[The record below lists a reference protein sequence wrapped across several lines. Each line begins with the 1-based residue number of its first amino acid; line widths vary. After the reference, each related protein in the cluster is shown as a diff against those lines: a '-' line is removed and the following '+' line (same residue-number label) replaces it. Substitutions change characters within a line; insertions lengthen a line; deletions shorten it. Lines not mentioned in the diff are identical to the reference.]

1 MGKGSSKGH
10 TPREAKDNL
19 KSTQLLSVIDA
30 ISEGPIEGPVDGLKS
45 VLLNSTPVLDTEGN
59 TNISGVTVVFR
70 AGEQE
75 QTPPEGFESSG
86 SETVLGTEVKY
97 DTPITRAIT
106 SANIDRLRFTFGV
119 QALVETTSKGD
130 RNPSEVRLLVQIQR
144 NGGWVTEKDI
154 TIKGKTTSQY
164 LASVVVGNLPP
175 RPFNIRMRRMT
186 PDSTTDQLQ
195 NKTLWSS
202 YTEIIDVKQCYPN
215 TALVGVQVDSEQFGS
230 QQVSRNYHLRGRIL
244 QVPSN
249 YNPQTRQYSG
259 IWDGTF
265 KPAYSNNMAW
275 CLWDMLTHPRYGMG
289 KRLGAAD
296 VDKWA
301 LYVIGQYCDQ
311 SVPDGFG
318 GTEPRITCNAYLTTQ
333 RKAWDV
339 LSDFCSAMRCM
350 PVWNGQTLTFVQD
363 RPSDKVWTYN
373 RSNVVMPDDGAPFR
387 YSFSALKDRHNAV
400 EVNWIDPDNGWE
412 TATELVEDTR
422 AIARYGRNVTK
433 MDAFGCT
440 SRGQAHRAGLWLIKT
455 ELLETQTVDFSVGA
469 EGLRHVPG
477 DVIEICDDDYA
488 GISIGGRVLAV
499 NSQTRTLTLDR
510 EITLPSSGTTLISL
524 VDGSGNPVSVEV
536 QSVTDGVKV
545 KVSRV
550 PDGVAGYSV
559 WGLKL
564 PTLRQRLFRCVSIRE
579 NDDGTYAITAV
590 QHVPEK
596 EAIVDN
602 GAHFDGDQS
611 GTVNGVTP
619 PAVQHLTAEVT
630 ADSGEYQVL
639 ARWDT
644 PKVVKGVSFL
654 LRLTV
659 AADDGSERL
668 VSTARTTETTYR
680 FTQLALGN
688 YRLTVRAVNAW
699 GQQGDPAS
707 VSFRIAAPAAP
718 SRIELTPGYFQITA
732 TPHLAVYDPTV
743 QFEFWFS
750 EKRITN
756 TAQVE
761 KSARYLGTGSQWTV
775 HGSRIK
781 PGTDFWFYVRSV
793 NLVGKSAFVEAS
805 GQPSNDGEGYL
816 EIFRG
821 LIDETLLGQAL
832 KERIDASALRTEVT
846 QLEED
851 IRQRMDTDIAEVTR
865 KIGKAENSLTQL
877 VAKKNEDQ
885 TLAIAQVS
893 QKVDRVSSE
902 ISQTVSQGQSENAR
916 QIAQVRQYVDK
927 KGSEITS
934 TTDKKL
940 GDQAV
945 TIQQIQRVQ
954 SDTRNELN
962 AMYMLKVQKTKNGIP
977 YVAGIGAGIED
988 VDGQT
993 LSSILLQADRIAMI
1007 TPENGNTTP
1016 LFVAQ
1021 GNQLF
1026 MNDVFLKRLFA
1037 VSITS
1042 SGNPPTFSL
1051 TPDGRLT
1058 ARNADISGAI
1068 TANTGTLNNVTI
1080 NENCVIRGKL
1090 SANQI
1095 EGDLVKTVGKA
1106 FPRDSRAPKRWP
1118 SGTITVR
1125 VYDDQPFNRQIV
1137 IPAVAFSGARHEREN
1152 SDTYSSCRLIVKK
1165 NGAEIY
1171 NRTAMDNTL
1180 VYSGVID
1187 MPAGRGDMT
1196 LEFSVSA
1203 WWVNG
1208 WYPTASISDLLV
1220 VVMKKA
1226 TAGITIS

>member
-30 ISEGPIEGPVDGLKS
+30 ISEGPVEGPVDGLKS

-97 DTPITRAIT
+97 DTPITRTIT

-119 QALVETTSKGD
+119 QTLVETTSKGD

-249 YNPQTRQYSG
+249 YNPQMRQYSG

-400 EVNWIDPDNGWE
+400 EVNWIDPNNGWE
-412 TATELVEDTR
+412 TATELVEDTQ

-488 GISIGGRVLAV
+488 GIRTGGRVLAV

-524 VDGSGNPVSVEV
+524 VDGQGSPVSVEV

-550 PDGVAGYSV
+550 PDGVAEYSV

-659 AADDGSERL
+659 TADDGSERL

-680 FTQLALGN
+680 FRQLALGR
-688 YRLTVRAVNAW
+688 YTLTVRAVNAW

-750 EKRITN
+750 EKRI
-756 TAQVE
+756 ADIRQVE
-761 KSARYLGTGSQWTV
+761 TTARYLGTALYWIAASIN
-775 HGSRIK
+775 IK
-781 PGTDFWFYVRSV
+781 PGHDYYFYVRSV
-793 NLVGKSAFVEAS
+793 NTVGKSTFVEAV
-805 GQPSNDGEGYL
+805 GQPSDDASGYL
-816 EIFRG
+816 DFFKGE
-821 LIDETLLGQAL
+821 
-832 KERIDASALRTEVT
+832 
-846 QLEED
+846 
-851 IRQRMDTDIAEVTR
+851 
-865 KIGKAENSLTQL
+865 IGKTHLAQELWTQIDNGQLAPDLAEIRTSITGVSNEITQT
-877 VAKKNEDQ
+877 VNKKLEDQ
-885 TLAIAQVS
+885 SAA
-893 QKVDRVSSE
+893 
-902 ISQTVSQGQSENAR
+902 
-916 QIAQVRQYVDK
+916 
-927 KGSEITS
+927 
-934 TTDKKL
+934 
-940 GDQAV
+940 
-945 TIQQIQRVQ
+945 IQQIQ
-954 SDTRNELN
+954 
-962 AMYMLKVQKTKNGIP
+962 KVQVDTNNNLNSMWAVKLQQMQDGRLYI
-977 YVAGIGAGIED
+977 AGIGAGIENTP
-988 VDGQT
+988 DGMQ
-993 LSSILLQADRIAMI
+993 SQVLLAADRIAMI
-1007 TPENGNTTP
+1007 NPANGNTKP
-1016 LFVAQ
+1016 MFVGQ
-1021 GNQLF
+1021 GDQIF
-1026 MNDVFLKRLFA
+1026 MNEVFLKYLTA
-1037 VSITS
+1037 PTITS
-1042 SGNPPTFSL
+1042 GGNPPTFSL
-1051 TPDGRLT
+1051 TPDGRLS
-1058 ARNADISGAI
+1058 AKNADISGNVN
-1068 TANTGTLNNVTI
+1068 ANSGTLNNVTI
-1080 NENCVIRGKL
+1080 NQNCRILGKL

-1095 EGDLVKTVGKA
+1095 EGDIVKTVGKA
-1106 FPRDSRAPKRWP
+1106 FPRNGSYA
-1118 SGTITVR
+1118 SGTITVT
-1125 VYDDQPFNRQIV
+1125 VYDDQAFDRQIV
-1137 IPAVAFSGARHEREN
+1137 IPPVLFRGGKHENFN
-1152 SDTYSSCRLIVKK
+1152 SNNQQSYWYSTCKLQVLK
-1165 NGAEIY
+1165 NGQEIFQQPATDVS
-1171 NRTAMDNTL
+1171 R
-1180 VYSGVID
+1180 VFSSVID
-1187 MPAGRGDMT
+1187 MPAGHGHVT
-1196 LEFSVSA
+1196 LTFNVSSYGA
-1203 WWVNG
+1203 NNWT
-1208 WYPTASISDLLV
+1208 PTTSISDLLV
-1220 VVMKKA
+1220 VVMKKS
-1226 TAGITIS
+1226 TAGISIS

>member
-45 VLLNSTPVLDTEGN
+45 VLLNSTPVLDSEGN

-97 DTPITRAIT
+97 DTPITRTIT

-175 RPFNIRMRRMT
+175 RPFSIRMRRMT

-202 YTEIIDVKQCYPN
+202 YTEIIDVKQDYPN

-259 IWDGTF
+259 IWDGTL

-400 EVNWIDPDNGWE
+400 EVNWIDPNNGWE
-412 TATELVEDTR
+412 TATELVEDTQ

-488 GISIGGRVLAV
+488 GISTGGRVLAV

-510 EITLPSSGTTLISL
+510 EIMLPSSGTTLISL
-524 VDGSGNPVSVEV
+524 VDGNGNPVSVEV

-550 PDGVAGYSV
+550 PDGVAEYSV

-659 AADDGSERL
+659 AADDGRERL

-750 EKRITN
+750 EKRI
-756 TAQVE
+756 ADIRQVE
-761 KSARYLGTGSQWTV
+761 TSARYLGTALYWIAASIN
-775 HGSRIK
+775 IK
-781 PGTDFWFYVRSV
+781 PGHDYYFYVRSV
-793 NLVGKSAFVEAS
+793 NTVGKSAFVEAV
-805 GQPSNDGEGYL
+805 GRPSDDASGYL
-816 EIFRG
+816 DFFKGE
-821 LIDETLLGQAL
+821 
-832 KERIDASALRTEVT
+832 
-846 QLEED
+846 
-851 IRQRMDTDIAEVTR
+851 
-865 KIGKAENSLTQL
+865 IGKTHLAQELWTQIDNGQLAPDLTEIRTSITDVSNEITQT
-877 VAKKNEDQ
+877 VNKKLEDQ
-885 TLAIAQVS
+885 SAA
-893 QKVDRVSSE
+893 
-902 ISQTVSQGQSENAR
+902 
-916 QIAQVRQYVDK
+916 
-927 KGSEITS
+927 
-934 TTDKKL
+934 
-940 GDQAV
+940 
-945 TIQQIQRVQ
+945 IQQIQ
-954 SDTRNELN
+954 
-962 AMYMLKVQKTKNGIP
+962 KVQVDTNNNLNSMWAVKLQQMQDGRLYI
-977 YVAGIGAGIED
+977 AGIGAGIENTP
-988 VDGQT
+988 DGMQ
-993 LSSILLQADRIAMI
+993 SQVLLAADRIAMI
-1007 TPENGNTTP
+1007 NPANGNTKP
-1016 LFVAQ
+1016 MFVGQ
-1021 GNQLF
+1021 GDQIF
-1026 MNDVFLKRLFA
+1026 MNEVFLKRLTA
-1037 VSITS
+1037 PTITS
-1042 SGNPPTFSL
+1042 GGNPPAFSL
-1051 TPDGRLT
+1051 TSDGRLT
-1058 ARNADISGAI
+1058 AKNADISGSVN
-1068 TANTGTLNNVTI
+1068 ANSGTLNNVTI
-1080 NENCVIRGKL
+1080 NQNCTIKGMLEATQVRG
-1090 SANQI
+1090 
-1095 EGDLVKTVGKA
+1095 DFVKAVSKA
-1106 FPRDSRAPKRWP
+1106 FPKKV
-1118 SGTITVR
+1118 GTWGNTETPNGTVTVTISDDHNFDR
-1125 VYDDQPFNRQIV
+1125 QIIIPPIIFNGIAYDDPG
-1137 IPAVAFSGARHEREN
+1137 SGNNPGGTRYTGYGFEVR
-1152 SDTYSSCRLIVKK
+1152 K
-1165 NGAEIY
+1165 NGVLIASRETKGAIPGS
-1171 NRTAMDNTL
+1171 
-1180 VYSGVID
+1180 YSAVID
-1187 MPAGRGDMT
+1187 MPSGRGSVT
-1196 LEFSVSA
+1196 LEFKIFQKGNQGAGNITDCTVI
-1203 WWVNG
+1203 V
-1208 WYPTASISDLLV
+1208 T
-1220 VVMKKA
+1220 KKA
-1226 TAGITIS
+1226 ASGISIR

>member
-10 TPREAKDNL
+10 TPRETKDNL

-45 VLLNSTPVLDTEGN
+45 VLLNSTPVLDSEGN

-97 DTPITRAIT
+97 DTPITRTIT

-164 LASVVVGNLPP
+164 LASVVVDNLPP
-175 RPFNIRMRRMT
+175 RPFSIRMRRMT

-259 IWDGTF
+259 IWDGTL

-412 TATELVEDTR
+412 TATELVEDTQ

-488 GISIGGRVLAV
+488 GISTGGRVLAV
-499 NSQTRTLTLDR
+499 NSQIRTLTLDR

-644 PKVVKGVSFL
+644 PKVVKGVSFM

-668 VSTARTTETTYR
+668 VSTARTAETTYR

-688 YRLTVRAVNAW
+688 YRLTVRAVNAQ

-707 VSFRIAAPAAP
+707 VSFRIAAPAVP

-750 EKRITN
+750 ETRITDIR
-756 TAQVE
+756 QVE
-761 KSARYLGTGSQWTV
+761 TTARYLGTALYWIAASIN
-775 HGSRIK
+775 IK
-781 PGTDFWFYVRSV
+781 PGHDYYFYIRSV
-793 NLVGKSAFVEAS
+793 NTVGKSAFVEAVGRAS
-805 GQPSNDGEGYL
+805 DDAEGYL
-816 EIFRG
+816 DFFKGQITESHLG
-821 LIDETLLGQAL
+821 KELL
-832 KERIDASALRTEVT
+832 E
-846 QLEED
+846 
-851 IRQRMDTDIAEVTR
+851 
-865 KIGKAENSLTQL
+865 
-877 VAKKNEDQ
+877 
-885 TLAIAQVS
+885 
-893 QKVDRVSSE
+893 KVDLTE
-902 ISQTVSQGQSENAR
+902 DNASR
-916 QIAQVRQYVDK
+916 LDEFSKEWQDANDK
-927 KGSEITS
+927 W
-934 TTDKKL
+934 
-940 GDQAV
+940 
-945 TIQQIQRVQ
+945 
-954 SDTRNELN
+954 N
-962 AMYMLKVQKTKNGIP
+962 AMWGVKIEQTKDGKH
-977 YVAGIGAGIED
+977 YVAGIGLSMED
-988 VDGQT
+988 TEEGK
-993 LSSILLQADRIAMI
+993 LSQFLVAANRIAFI
-1007 TPENGNTTP
+1007 DPANGNETP
-1016 LFVAQ
+1016 MFVAQ
-1021 GNQLF
+1021 GNQIF
-1026 MNDVFLKRLFA
+1026 MNDVFLKRLTA
-1037 VSITS
+1037 PAITS
-1042 SGNPPTFSL
+1042 GGSPPVFSL
-1051 TPDGRLT
+1051 TSDGKLT
-1058 ARNADISGAI
+1058 AKNADISGSVN
-1068 TANTGTLNNVTI
+1068 ANSGTLNNVTI
-1080 NENCVIRGKL
+1080 NQNCTIKGMLEATQVRG
-1090 SANQI
+1090 
-1095 EGDLVKTVGKA
+1095 DFVKAVSKA
-1106 FPRDSRAPKRWP
+1106 FPKKV
-1118 SGTITVR
+1118 GTWGNTETPNGTVTVTISDDHNFDR
-1125 VYDDQPFNRQIV
+1125 QIIIPPIIFNGIAYDDPG
-1137 IPAVAFSGARHEREN
+1137 SGNNPGGTRYTGYGFEVR
-1152 SDTYSSCRLIVKK
+1152 K
-1165 NGAEIY
+1165 NGVLIASRETKGAIPGS
-1171 NRTAMDNTL
+1171 
-1180 VYSGVID
+1180 YSAVID
-1187 MPAGRGDMT
+1187 MPSGGGSVT
-1196 LEFSVSA
+1196 LEFKIFQKGNQGAGNITDCTVI
-1203 WWVNG
+1203 V
-1208 WYPTASISDLLV
+1208 T
-1220 VVMKKA
+1220 KKA
-1226 TAGITIS
+1226 ASGISIR